1 MKKLFFIPIILF
13 AITVHCQTIIPGA
26 ADPKT
31 YLTDLK
37 LEMQKEWPKNR
48 TINIVFH
55 GHSVPAGYFKTP
67 TVNTLS
73 AYPNLVLQKIK
84 AIYPLAVVNCIVT
97 AIGGE
102 NSVRGAARFKK
113 EVLTHH
119 PDLILIDYALNDR
132 GPGLEKAYLAW
143 NKMIKMAKGKGIK
156 VILLTPSPDQKVNF
170 ADPENDLKKHTDQIC
185 RLAAENQIGI
195 VDTYRAFEFLYPDKE
210 KLRQYMS
217 QVNHPNEKGHELIAD
232 GIMKWFKN

>member
-1 MKKLFFIPIILF
+1 MKKLLFIPIILF
-13 AITVHCQTIIPGA
+13 AITVHCQTIIKGA
-26 ADPKT
+26 ADPAT

-37 LEMQKEWPKNR
+37 LEMQKVWPKNR

-84 AIYPLAVVNCIVT
+84 AVYPLAVVNCIVT
-97 AIGGE
+97 SIGGE

-119 PDLILIDYALNDR
+119 PDLILIDYGLNDR
-132 GPGLEKAYLAW
+132 GPGLGKAYLAW
-143 NKMIKMAKGKGIK
+143 NKMIKMAKGKGMK
-156 VILLTPSPDQKVNF
+156 VILLTPSPDQNVNY
-170 ADPENDLKKHTDQIC
+170 ADPGNELKKHTNQIC
-185 RLAAENQIGI
+185 RLAAENQVGI
-195 VDTYRAFEFLYPDKE
+195 VDTYKAFEFLYSDKE

-217 QVNHPNEKGHELIAD
+217 QVNHPNEKGHELIANE
-232 GIMKWFKN
+232 IMKWLKN